1 MLVSESNLNYE
12 LQDIYILDNGTFYFF
27 DNFIISEIKE
37 GVLFDW
43 EMAQEIITIAESYY
57 GVDQKVAYISNRVHP
72 YSLVPQD
79 WLKFFKARNS
89 ISAFA
94 VVSYSQQERSNIL
107 LERLFFKSKIKK
119 FFDLEEAVKWAIS
132 EQLKYDDHRTT
143 A

>member
-1 MLVSESNLNYE
+1 
-12 LQDIYILDNGTFYFF
+12 
-27 DNFIISEIKE
+27 
-37 GVLFDW
+37 VLFDW
-43 EMAQEIITIAESYY
+43 EMAQEIIAIAESYY
-57 GVDQKVAYISNRVHP
+57 GVGQKIAYISNRVHP

-79 WLKFFKARNS
+79 WLKFFKAKNF

-132 EQLKYDDHRTT
+132 EQLKYDDRKTT